1 MFTRTLGAVVLW
13 LGGAGLALAQMLP
26 PALPSPQNP
35 TLHLDDSSAV
45 QTPHATD
52 STSTALPAPGDSL
65 WKGADSP
72 QFFDGPGDIEHD
84 PATGAIPGGHA
95 GAKCRTR
102 PFRVWA
108 SAEYLAWWHKDSP
121 APAVLV
127 TTGGNTATL
136 GTPGTRALF
145 GGNDI
150 DFDAVSGLRA
160 SFGIA
165 GVAQHFGLEA
175 TVFGTQEQTVRLTSG
190 GSNPVVGRPVINAL
204 TGLESVQLVSA
215 PGAFSGRVDIS
226 SSSQFYG
233 GEANGVASLH
243 CGEFLSFDLLGGF
256 RYLALKEDLQINQQT
271 QVLGGGVGGFGP
283 NVLQPASSAMLSDTF
298 RTSNQFF
305 GGQIGG
311 QLEYRRC
318 NFFVTWVGKLA
329 VGSTTQIADLNGVTT
344 SGAGTNPGGL
354 LVLPTNGGH
363 HLQNRFSFVPEGAL
377 TVGVQLTQGLRI
389 YVGYNFIYWDDV
401 VRPGALI
408 NRQVNPALVPTSPTF
423 GAGTGPAQPTFIF
436 RRSDYWAQGIN
447 VGLAL
452 RF

>member
-1 MFTRTLGAVVLW
+1 V
-13 LGGAGLALAQMLP
+13 
-26 PALPSPQNP
+26 P
-35 TLHLDDSSAV
+35 TA
-45 QTPHATD
+45 
-52 STSTALPAPGDSL
+52 
-65 WKGADSP
+65 
-72 QFFDGPGDIEHD
+72 
-84 PATGAIPGGHA
+84 
-95 GAKCRTR
+95 
-102 PFRVWA
+102 
-108 SAEYLAWWHKDSP
+108 
-121 APAVLV
+121 LV
-127 TTGGNTATL
+127 TTGGSTATL
-136 GTPGTRALF
+136 GSPGSRILF

-165 GVAQHFGLEA
+165 GVARFGLEA
-175 TVFGTQEQTVRLTSG
+175 TVFATQDQTVRLTSA
-190 GSNPVVGRPVINAL
+190 GSNPVVGRPVINAVS
-204 TGLESVQLVSA
+204 GAESVQLVSS
-215 PGAFSGRVDIS
+215 PSAFAGQVDIS
-226 SSSQFYG
+226 ASSQFY
-233 GEANGVASLH
+233 GEANGVASMH

-283 NVLQPASSAMLSDTF
+283 NVLQPSASALVTDTF
-298 RTSNQFF
+298 RTTNQFF
-305 GGQIGG
+305 GGQLGA

-318 NFFVTWVGKLA
+318 NFFVTWVGKFA
-329 VGSTTQIADLNGVTT
+329 VGSTTQKADLSGVTM
-344 SGAGTNPGGL
+344 SGAGTTPGGL

-363 HLQNRFSFVPEGAL
+363 HLQNRFSFVPEGAV
-377 TVGVQLTQGLRI
+377 TMGVQVTQGLRV